1 MRRAA
6 HFGCTSSRPAP
17 PHWTPFLGCVQT
29 LTRMS
34 DSEAMYSHAPQQQGA
49 GFPNMA
55 WGHEMQNSNPALHAS
70 SSSFGSMGKD
80 AASRH
85 NDSDDGSWD
94 GNNNDRNGPSDAQ
107 LSYLKEKERY
117 AQGPRGYTEGRK
129 YRPQAGC
136 LYLRNQAGRAVRLI

>member
-1 MRRAA
+1 
-6 HFGCTSSRPAP
+6 
-17 PHWTPFLGCVQT
+17 
-29 LTRMS
+29 
-34 DSEAMYSHAPQQQGA
+34 MYSHAPPQQGA

-107 LSYLKEKERY
+107 LNYLKEKERY
-117 AQGPRGYTEGRK
+117 AQGPTGRGGSVSLSSIIIWVPVSEKPRRESSQTDLSIFFVLSSISSG
-129 YRPQAGC
+129 QA
-136 LYLRNQAGRAVRLI
+136 LTAEEKLFLTRERNR